1 MDSKG
6 GLLDSNRGTTPFS
19 SQSSLPW
26 SEPSSYQLYSSTMP
40 PREFAPEVEKLSGTL
55 AGIEKVLNLPKLQN
69 DFKVLEEEASAPDLW
84 DDPEKAQSVTSKL
97 SRVQSSINRL
107 TTIRRR
113 VEDIPILFELAQDE
127 GDESALADAGRELD
141 DVTRTIREL
150 EVQTLLSGE
159 YDDRDCLITIRSEA
173 GGVEAA
179 DWAEMIMRMYLRYCE
194 RKNYKVDVLETS
206 YAEEAGIKSTTFRVS
221 APYAYGIFSV
231 EQGTHR
237 LVRISP
243 FDSQSRRHTSFA
255 GVEVVPVVEQSDHI
269 DIDEKDIRV
278 DVYRSSGPGGQ
289 GVNTTDS
296 AVRITHMASG
306 IVVSCQNERSQIQNK
321 ATAMAVLQSKLL
333 ERRRQEERA
342 RMDALKGDNSGSWGN
357 QMRSYVL
364 APYQMVKDL
373 RTDYEVGNPAGALD
387 GDIDGFIE
395 AGIRWRRSRE
405 DA

>member
-1 MDSKG
+1 MAA
-6 GLLDSNRGTTPFS
+6 
-19 SQSSLPW
+19 
-26 SEPSSYQLYSSTMP
+26 
-40 PREFAPEVEKLSGTL
+40 REYELEVEKLSTTL
-55 AGIEKVLNLPKLQN
+55 AAIEAVLNLPKLN
-69 DFKVLEEEASAPDLW
+69 AEAIELEAEASAPNLW
-84 DDPEKAQSVTSKL
+84 DDPEKAQMVTSKL
-97 SRVQSSINRL
+97 SRAQVVITRV

-113 VEDIPILFELAQDE
+113 LDDVPILIELARDE
-127 GDESALADAGRELD
+127 KDEKALLDAGLELD
-141 DVTRTIREL
+141 DVAKAIRDL
-150 EVQTLLSGE
+150 EITTLLSGQ
-159 YDDRDCLITIRSEA
+159 YDERDALMTIRSEA

-179 DWAEMIMRMYLRYCE
+179 DWAEMLMRMYLRYCE
-194 RKNYKVDVLETS
+194 RHHLKVDVLETS
-206 YAEEAGIKSTTFRVS
+206 YAEEAGIKSTTFRIS
-221 APYAYGIFSV
+221 APYAYGTLSV

-269 DIDEKDIRV
+269 EIDEKDIRV

-342 RMDALKGDNSGSWGN
+342 RIDALKGDNSGSWGN

-373 RTDYEVGNPAGALD
+373 RNDFEVGNPAAVLD
-387 GDIDGFIE
+387 GEIDGFIE
-395 AGIRWRRSRE
+395 AGIKWRKSSE
-405 DA
+405 S